1 MPSTTFFV
9 LLGLQSFERIRKLSF
24 RLSKSSQAF
33 LDFPEVSFKI
43 AFLLSLESSFLILT
57 QYSSG
62 SMLRAFLLCIP
73 YSSKSSF
80 YFNRLCAKGPLNVMK
95 RVFPVLS
102 YFSPIQNALNIFSFL
117 RFSVQYFL
125 IFF

>member
-9 LLGLQSFERIRKLSF
+9 LLGLRFFERILKLSF
-24 RLSKSSQAF
+24 RLSKSSQTF

-102 YFSPIQNALNIFSFL
+102 HFSPIQNALNIFSFL
-117 RFSVQYFL
+117 RFSVQNFL